1 MALRFQQFT
10 YTADKEEMVNGLK
23 NGSLFSSMSIQQL
36 GIQALP
42 GTKFY
47 INGSNS
53 PVLVGFSGLFNL
65 DLTDQGEITEL
76 RFDLNSLKYIKNA
89 NSILIID
96 IAYTGGDT

>member
-10 YTADKEEMVNGLK
+10 YTADKEEMVESLK
-23 NGSLFSSMSIQQL
+23 DGSLFSSMSIQQL

-96 IAYTGGDT
+96 IAYTGGY

>member
-23 NGSLFSSMSIQQL
+23 NGSLFSSMGIQQL

-96 IAYTGGDT
+96 IAYVGEY

>member
-10 YTADKEEMVNGLK
+10 YTADKEEMVESLK
-23 NGSLFSSMSIQQL
+23 DGSLFSSMSIQQL

-47 INGSNS
+47 INGSDS
-53 PVLVGFSGLFNL
+53 PVLIGFSGLFNL

-76 RFDLNSLKYIKNA
+76 RFDPNSLKHIKDI

>member
-10 YTADKEEMVNGLK
+10 YTADKEEMVDGLK
-23 NGSLFSSMSIQQL
+23 DGSLFSSMSIQQL

-76 RFDLNSLKYIKNA
+76 RFDLNSLKYIKNT

>member
-10 YTADKEEMVNGLK
+10 YTADKEEMVDSLK
-23 NGSLFSSMSIQQL
+23 DGSLFSSISIQQL

-76 RFDLNSLKYIKNA
+76 RFDLNSLNYIKKT

-96 IAYTGGDT
+96 IAYAERY

>member
-10 YTADKEEMVNGLK
+10 YTADKEEMVESLK
-23 NGSLFSSMSIQQL
+23 DGSLFSSMSIQQL

-76 RFDLNSLKYIKNA
+76 RFDLNSLKYIKDT

>member
-10 YTADKEEMVNGLK
+10 YTADKEEIVESLK
-23 NGSLFSSMSIQQL
+23 DGSLFSSMSIQQL

-47 INGSNS
+47 INGSDS

-76 RFDLNSLKYIKNA
+76 RFDSNSLKHIKDT